1 MARPFIIITGATGF
15 LGGRLV
21 RQLRKEY
28 RIIALGRRTPQ
39 EAGVPEGAGIHWF
52 RVDIGDFDRLREV
65 FVQIKEMG
73 QSDLLL
79 HLAAYYDFTGDD
91 HPEYERT
98 NITGTRHVLSL
109 AEDLKLRRFIF
120 ASSGAACPFPKP
132 GECVSELT
140 PPTADIPYARS
151 KRKGEEMLREFKDRV
166 PSCIV
171 RAAAIFSSW
180 CQYEPLDEF
189 ITTWCSH
196 RWNARIIGGVGDW
209 AIPYL
214 HVHDLASFFVRLVER
229 CDDLESAEILLAS
242 PDGATTQL
250 DLFNEVTRE
259 FFGFTRRTIHIPK
272 PAAVI
277 GITMREVLGR
287 ITGKMPFERAWM
299 ARYIDRKLMIDA
311 SRTRRL
317 IDWAPHQNL
326 SLLDTIPSMIHNFKK
341 HPEEWRLHSRRK
353 KARGPGK
360 PALLTTSRSEGREG
374 L

>member
-1 MARPFIIITGATGF
+1 
-15 LGGRLV
+15 
-21 RQLRKEY
+21 
-28 RIIALGRRTPQ
+28 
-39 EAGVPEGAGIHWF
+39 
-52 RVDIGDFDRLREV
+52 
-65 FVQIKEMG
+65 
-73 QSDLLL
+73 
-79 HLAAYYDFTGDD
+79 
-91 HPEYERT
+91 
-98 NITGTRHVLSL
+98 
-109 AEDLKLRRFIF
+109 
-120 ASSGAACPFPKP
+120 
-132 GECVSELT
+132 
-140 PPTADIPYARS
+140 
-151 KRKGEEMLREFKDRV
+151 MLREFKDRV

-214 HVHDLASFFVRLVER
+214 HVQDLASFFVRLVER
-229 CDDLESAEILLAS
+229 CDDLESAETLLAC

-259 FFGFTRRTIHIPK
+259 FFGFTRRKVHIPK
-272 PAAVI
+272 PIAVI

-317 IDWAPHQNL
+317 IDWAPHQDL
-326 SLLDTIPSMIHNFKK
+326 SVLDTIPSMINNFKSHISENPNPPCK
-341 HPEEWRLHSRRK
+341 VRCFLIILNLKLPQSLLEEGTFYSV
-353 KARGPGK
+353 
-360 PALLTTSRSEGREG
+360 TNSSRSLPILSGNLSNG
-374 L
+374 HSSSKTSGKLFMPIF